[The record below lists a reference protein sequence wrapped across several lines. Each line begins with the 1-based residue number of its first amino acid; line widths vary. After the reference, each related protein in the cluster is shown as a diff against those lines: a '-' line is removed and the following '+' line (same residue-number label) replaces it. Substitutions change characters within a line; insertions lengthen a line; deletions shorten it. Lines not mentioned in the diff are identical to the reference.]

1 LIGKEIAIDALH
13 HAVYVVAI
21 GFAYTAL
28 EKRSC

>member
-1 LIGKEIAIDALH
+1 LIGKEIAIDAL